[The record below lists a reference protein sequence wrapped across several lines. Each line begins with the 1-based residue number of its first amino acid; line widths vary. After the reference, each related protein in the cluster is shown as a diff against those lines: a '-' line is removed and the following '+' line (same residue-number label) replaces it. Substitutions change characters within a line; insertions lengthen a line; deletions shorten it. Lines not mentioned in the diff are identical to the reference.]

1 MAGLGRK
8 VFTAGDVL
16 TASDVQN
23 YLQDQAV
30 MVFAGTAAR
39 SSAIATPSEGMFAV
53 TTNDDE
59 LDYYNG
65 SSWVPALPIGAWQS
79 WAPVLSGGWLNGNGV
94 WTAAYTQIGKTVI
107 VRAKFVVGNQ
117 TTKGTTLQ
125 ISLPVTAAAN
135 QVNVVSTTSCFATA
149 AGTNTNLLFGIIS
162 GSGSVVLFAQ
172 NAGGSYLTRQG
183 ITASVPA
190 TWVTGDDFVYNIVY
204 EAA

>member
-39 SSAIATPSEGMFAV
+39 SSAIATPSEGMFAI

-65 SSWVPALPIGAWQS
+65 SAWVPALPLGS
-79 WAPVLSGGWLNGNGV
+79 WTSYTPTLGGVTVGNGISV
-94 WTAAYTQIGKTVI
+94 FGYQQIGKVIHVRGNFTLGINSAITGSITV
-107 VRAKFVVGNQ
+107 
-117 TTKGTTLQ
+117 
-125 ISLPVTAAAN
+125 SLPVQATGNFSANVSGNVIFIDAGTASYSGVVRHTN
-135 QVNVVSTTSCFATA
+135 TTTVSLNTVNA
-149 AGTNTNLLFGIIS
+149 AGTYTTFVATSATIP
-162 GSGSVVLFAQ
+162 F
-172 NAGGSYLTRQG
+172 
-183 ITASVPA
+183 
-190 TWVTGDDFVYNIVY
+190 TWVSTDSFSFSATY